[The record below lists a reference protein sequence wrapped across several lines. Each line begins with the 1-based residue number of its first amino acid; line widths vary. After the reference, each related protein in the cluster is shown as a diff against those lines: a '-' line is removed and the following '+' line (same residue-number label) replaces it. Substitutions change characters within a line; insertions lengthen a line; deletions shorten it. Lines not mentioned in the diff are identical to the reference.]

1 MQNRLNESID
11 MDNKENE
18 KNVYDRDL
26 NDLEWEVYI

>member
-11 MDNKENE
+11 MNNKENE